1 MDVQSFKDNYPNVIA
16 GDTVIQNALD
26 EAALV
31 VGEGWAELRDKG
43 IGLYAAHIITLDNRA
58 GSTAKAAQ
66 TVTSKKVG
74 EVQISYAIK
83 QSDEAAW
90 YDQTSYGQRYWQLW
104 LVIRKRSLG
113 CFVV

>member
-1 MDVQSFKDNYPNVIA
+1 MDIQSFKDSYPNIIA

-43 IGLYAAHIITLDNRA
+43 IGLYAAHVLTLEVRA
-58 GSTAKAAQ
+58 GASATAAQ
-66 TVTSKKVG
+66 TVTSKRVG
-74 EVQISYAIK
+74 EVQISYATK
-83 QSDEAAW
+83 QSDDASW

-104 LVIRKRSLG
+104 LAIRKRSLG